1 MRWRFW
7 RGVVAGTK
15 MLPLMPSRAQ
25 ANATPWPWLPALAAM
40 TPAARCDSSNWEM
53 RLYAPRIL

>member
-15 MLPLMPSRAQ
+15 MRPLMPSRAQ
-25 ANATPWPWLPALAAM
+25 AKATPWPWLPALAAM
-40 TPAARCDSSNWEM
+40 TPAVRWASSSCEM
-53 RLYAPRIL
+53 RL